1 MKESS
6 LDDWHDAPYSKG
18 AVPGVSSAS
27 GMSPGS
33 FFAWIP
39 KSTGM
44 ATPRER
50 LADAILCGELKN
62 CGTAKVERKGEG
74 LGIATR
80 AR

>member
-33 FFAWIP
+33 FFAWIH
-39 KSTGM
+39 KSVGM
-44 ATPRER
+44 PTPRER
-50 LADAILCGELKN
+50 LADAILFGEWKN
-62 CGTAKVERKGEG
+62 GGTAKVERKGEG
-74 LGIATR
+74 LGISTKAK
-80 AR
+80 